1 MKQLK
6 YPLLILTF
14 CLTGLASH
22 AGEQYMLERLSNEER
37 LSNNSVNC
45 FCEDSRHRL
54 WVGTW
59 DGLNVYDGRTFRI
72 YRHKRNSPGSIGNK
86 FVRQIIEQDSLTIW
100 VVTNDCVSRWD
111 ERTQLF
117 TNYRPGYEN
126 ISPKGTL
133 SCLMGKTS
141 RQEMLVCVKQQGFHL
156 YRAEEKESEFVPVR
170 GGDSAVLSMLLDDT
184 DRIYLLT
191 ESREI
196 RCYRLLFDE
205 SGKIPVL
212 TEESPLETE
221 RPVSD
226 MALAGNMLVIN
237 YGKTLEAVDL
247 RTRERLS
254 IETGLPQ
261 VGRIAYRNGSL
272 FLTDRNGDRLVRY
285 NLHTRRT
292 ESIDAFPSRTAV
304 FSLYAGSQE
313 IVWVGTDGRGLLKIF
328 EYTSPFRTVHTAYP
342 VRCFARRD
350 DGTILVGTKG
360 EGIRLFDK
368 RTRMITGEIT
378 TAQGLISN
386 TVYSMRKNSRGDIF
400 IGTEGKGINYLP
412 RGKDIPSRLYL
423 PADDFSVKSIYS
435 LAFSH
440 GRLAPVGRDLRFG
453 LNPHSRGIPPKERI
467 RRPRHPA
474 VQSFG
479 SPCSS
484 GQQHYLFHRPRHRS
498 QYTLAR
504 DPRWRCRA
512 V

>member
-22 AGEQYMLERLSNEER
+22 AGEQYMLERLSNENG

-72 YRHKRNSPGSIGNK
+72 YRHKRNSPGSIGNNII
-86 FVRQIIEQDSLTIW
+86 RQIIEQDSLTIW

-133 SCLMGKTS
+133 SGLMGRTS
-141 RQEMLVCVKQQGFHL
+141 RQEMLLCVKHRGFYL
-156 YRAEEKESEFVPVR
+156 YRAEEKESQFVPVR
-170 GGDSAVLSMLLDDT
+170 GGDSAVLSMQLDDT

-196 RCYRLLFDE
+196 RCYRLLFE
-205 SGKIPVL
+205 ENGKIPVL

-247 RTRERLS
+247 RTRERLL

-261 VGRIAYRNGSL
+261 VGRITYRNGSL

-292 ESIDAFPSRTAV
+292 ESIDAFPARTAV
-304 FSLYAGSQE
+304 FCSM
-313 IVWVGTDGRGLLKIF
+313 
-328 EYTSPFRTVHTAYP
+328 P
-342 VRCFARRD
+342 ARR
-350 DGTILVGTKG
+350 
-360 EGIRLFDK
+360 R
-368 RTRMITGEIT
+368 
-378 TAQGLISN
+378 
-386 TVYSMRKNSRGDIF
+386 
-400 IGTEGKGINYLP
+400 
-412 RGKDIPSRLYL
+412 
-423 PADDFSVKSIYS
+423 
-435 LAFSH
+435 
-440 GRLAPVGRDLRFG
+440 
-453 LNPHSRGIPPKERI
+453 
-467 RRPRHPA
+467 
-474 VQSFG
+474 
-479 SPCSS
+479 SS
-484 GQQHYLFHRPRHRS
+484 GLEP
-498 QYTLAR
+498 TGGG
-504 DPRWRCRA
+504 C
-512 V
+512 